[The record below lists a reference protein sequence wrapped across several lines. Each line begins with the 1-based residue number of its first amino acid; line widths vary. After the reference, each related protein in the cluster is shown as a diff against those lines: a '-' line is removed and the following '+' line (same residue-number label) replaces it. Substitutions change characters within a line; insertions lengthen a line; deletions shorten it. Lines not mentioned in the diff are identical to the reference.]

1 MSVCI
6 FCKIV
11 EKIIPAG
18 IVHESDNCIGFKD
31 LNPVAPNHLL
41 FIPKKHI
48 ESVDKMTEEDS
59 HLIGKIIFEMTEY
72 AKANHFS
79 NGGYRIVNNTGADAG
94 QTVFHI
100 HFHLLAG
107 RKMEWPPG

>member
-11 EKIIPAG
+11 DKMIPAN
-18 IVHESDNCIGFKD
+18 IVHESETCVGFKD
-31 LNPVAPNHLL
+31 INPVAPHHVL

-48 ESVDKMTEEDS
+48 ESVDKMSESDS
-59 HLIGKIIFEMTEY
+59 ALVGKIIFEMTEY
-72 AKANHFS
+72 ARANNFS

>member
-11 EKIIPAG
+11 EKMMPAN
-18 IVHESDNCIGFKD
+18 IVHESDTCVAFNDI
-31 LNPVAPNHLL
+31 NPVAPNHIL

-48 ESVDKMTEEDS
+48 ESVDKMTEADATI
-59 HLIGKIIFEMTEY
+59 IGKMVFEMTEF
-72 AKANHFS
+72 ARKNNFS
-79 NGGYRIVNNTGADAG
+79 KNGYRIVTNTGDDAG

>member
-11 EKIIPAG
+11 EKMMPAS
-18 IVHESDNCIGFKD
+18 IVHESDTCIGFND
-31 LNPVAPNHLL
+31 INPVAPNHIL

-48 ESVDKMTEEDS
+48 ESLDKMTDADS
-59 HLIGKIIFEMTEY
+59 ALIGKMILEMTEF
-72 AKANHFS
+72 ARVNHFS
-79 NGGYRIVNNTGADAG
+79 KNGYRIVNNTGDDAG

>member
-11 EKIIPAG
+11 EKIIPAS

-48 ESVDKMTEEDS
+48 ESVDKMTAEDS
-59 HLIGKIIFEMTEY
+59 QVIGKIIFEMAEY
-72 AKANHFS
+72 A
-79 NGGYRIVNNTGADAG
+79 NGISYSLPLISRKKNGMASGLNNSYLPEFTDLKTY
-94 QTVFHI
+94 QT
-100 HFHLLAG
+100 
-107 RKMEWPPG
+107 

>member
-11 EKIIPAG
+11 EKMIPAN
-18 IVHESDNCIGFKD
+18 IVYESDTCIAFND
-31 LNPVAPNHLL
+31 INPVAPSHIL

-48 ESVDKMTEEDS
+48 ESVDKLTEADS
-59 HLIGKIIFEMTEY
+59 GMIGKIILEITEY
-72 AKANHFS
+72 ARKNNFS
-79 NGGYRIVNNTGADAG
+79 KNGYRIVNNTGADAG